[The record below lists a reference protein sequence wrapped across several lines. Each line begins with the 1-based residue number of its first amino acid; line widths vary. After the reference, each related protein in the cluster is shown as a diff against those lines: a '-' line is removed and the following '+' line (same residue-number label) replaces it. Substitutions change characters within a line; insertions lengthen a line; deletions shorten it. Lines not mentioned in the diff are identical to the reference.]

1 MKPPLT
7 AESAP
12 HLLMAEDEPDLAA
25 VMEDYLKEAGYR
37 VTKAADGME
46 ALEVLPTA
54 SFDLLLT
61 DIRMPR
67 LDGVKLVRR
76 VRQTHPSMPI
86 VVFSGYMTEE
96 DRRSLGRLGVP
107 DDAVL
112 EKPSPF
118 LTLEETI
125 RTALAAGP

>member
-1 MKPPLT
+1 
-7 AESAP
+7 
-12 HLLMAEDEPDLAA
+12 MAEDEPGLAA
-25 VMEDYLKEAGYR
+25 VMEDYLTEAGYR
-37 VTKAADGME
+37 VTKAADGID

-67 LDGVKLVRR
+67 LDGVKLVLR
-76 VRQTHPSMPI
+76 VGQTHPSMPI

-96 DRRSLGRLGVP
+96 DRRSLDRLGVP

-118 LTLEETI
+118 FTLEETI
-125 RTALAAGP
+125 RNALASGL